1 MRFTTF
7 GKLHL
12 RDYQWNVDF
21 SIDYSLSITSEP
33 TKQIQNVTHL
43 LITVRDGTCACQ
55 GVRNASFSENFA
67 YLIDDP

>member
-43 LITVRDGTCACQ
+43 LITVRGGTCAYQ

-67 YLIDDP
+67 SLLNR